1 MLNHSTIHHMIKKII
16 QNRNQDPQYHYPHTL
31 QNTGTVGENIIA
43 TTKMRNNFCYR
54 LKMVIFPILR

>member
-31 QNTGTVGENIIA
+31 QNTGKLADRFLSIGLVS
-43 TTKMRNNFCYR
+43 MS
-54 LKMVIFPILR
+54 